1 MSVAFKKN
9 LLRGLLHVLFY
20 FDFSDSLQT
29 KRLLLR
35 KLLIITPNQ
44 KRVDDDVHGL
54 KIRSKIAYFLRQC
67 SALILDQSPIVNG
80 LQKHFDK
87 DGNRTLH
94 CVGKLTSNYMR
105 SHGKTKIFVRT
116 RAGFFVDMF
125 YENKNEFL

>member
-1 MSVAFKKN
+1 M
-9 LLRGLLHVLFY
+9 H
-20 FDFSDSLQT
+20 D
-29 KRLLLR
+29 
-35 KLLIITPNQ
+35 
-44 KRVDDDVHGL
+44 L

-94 CVGKLTSNYMR
+94 FVGKLTSNYMR
-105 SHGKTKIFVRT
+105 SHGKTKILSVRT
-116 RAGFFVDMF
+116 RADFCVDMF